1 MTAVGQPIRRSEL
14 SFWVRQWDKGRRR
27 FRRSLGRFLDWLGVP
42 GFVQPMEVDDLV
54 TGWHLSIR
62 VSPLF
67 TVISVEGRDFYFYRR
82 NGKFDGT
89 GMSTCAY
96 AKLCEKRRAYRDA
109 EAIS

>member
-1 MTAVGQPIRRSEL
+1 MIATEQPVLRSEL
-14 SFWVRQWDKGRRR
+14 VWWARWWDKGRREGR
-27 FRRSLGRFLDWLGVP
+27 KSLGRFLNWLGVP
-42 GFVQPMEVDDLV
+42 GFIQPLEMDDLV

-67 TVISVEGRDFYFYRR
+67 TVISVEGREFYFYRR

-96 AKLCEKRRAYRDA
+96 AKLCEKRSKR
-109 EAIS
+109 